1 MELEKWEQTLH
12 ECPWR
17 PTKGAA
23 PCAVKVACTVL
34 NGGDEETYRK
44 ATRLVPTQL
53 ECDNYSATR
62 QPDSTITAPV
72 CACHLVSYTD
82 TYSRYMSNSYKLSG
96 RCKLRS
102 PAVSGEACLRK
113 PPAGVTGSHRCTA
126 LPSSCIMRG
135 SVHGCALGQSMARRR
150 VSHEILSRGNASCAG
165 LAGARD
171 RSARASWRPMSH
183 VRPPARTAGHAAAAI
198 PWLPWTP
205 VSSRRGPEE
214 TTVWPRHIACTFSAR

>member
-1 MELEKWEQTLH
+1 GY
-12 ECPWR
+12 P
-17 PTKGAA
+17 A
-23 PCAVKVACTVL
+23 
-34 NGGDEETYRK
+34 DEETYRK

-72 CACHLVSYTD
+72 SACHLVSYTD

-150 VSHEILSRGNASCAG
+150 VSHEVLSRGNASCAG

-171 RSARASWRPMSH
+171 RSARASWRPNVPRQAACPH
-183 VRPPARTAGHAAAAI
+183 RRARCSSDPMAALDTGLLQA
-198 PWLPWTP
+198 
-205 VSSRRGPEE
+205 
-214 TTVWPRHIACTFSAR
+214 WPRGDDGMAQAHRVYFLGTLTRNPEVRYAANGMA